1 VEQLLQVVLFQKWH
15 RNLPIHT
22 AKRKH
27 KTPIIILILISG
39 MHIIELNVC
48 IVIYKWKESKELEPK
63 GRKFTTQLYKDLN
76 KWIMIQQPISIVIF
90 IPDDMI
96 NNWGA
101 TPWLGCLQGMLFWAY
116 ANQFQN
122 NRALKNSCTWEHAT
136 GFYTC
141 TLDTSVVYKYFDQ
154 NPVSKHSDLPRSS
167 FLLYLQNYSN
177 LWCYSLTK
185 LLLAFSC

>member
-1 VEQLLQVVLFQKWH
+1 
-15 RNLPIHT
+15 
-22 AKRKH
+22 
-27 KTPIIILILISG
+27 

-101 TPWLGCLQGMLFWAY
+101 TPW
-116 ANQFQN
+116 
-122 NRALKNSCTWEHAT
+122 
-136 GFYTC
+136 
-141 TLDTSVVYKYFDQ
+141 
-154 NPVSKHSDLPRSS
+154 
-167 FLLYLQNYSN
+167 
-177 LWCYSLTK
+177 
-185 LLLAFSC
+185 